1 MFKQSSCVP
10 CQGGIPPLK
19 LNEIQNYLKL
29 IHPDWEV
36 LEEKKIIRDFNFT
49 DYNSAI
55 SFTNSVADLAE
66 NQGHHPYIHINYK
79 TVRIIV
85 FTHKIDGL
93 HENDFLI
100 ARKIDELF

>member
-36 LEEKKIIRDFNFT
+36 LEEKKIIA
-49 DYNSAI
+49 YHEA
-55 SFTNSVADLAE
+55 
-66 NQGHHPYIHINYK
+66 GHA
-79 TVRIIV
+79 VS
-85 FTHKIDGL
+85 G
-93 HENDFLI
+93 
-100 ARKIDELF
+100 